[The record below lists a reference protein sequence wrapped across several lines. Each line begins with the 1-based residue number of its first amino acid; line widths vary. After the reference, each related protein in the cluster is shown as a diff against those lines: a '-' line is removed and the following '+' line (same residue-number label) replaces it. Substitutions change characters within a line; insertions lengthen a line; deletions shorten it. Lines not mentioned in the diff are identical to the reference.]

1 MNKVLLEVKNLRKY
15 FPIKKGIFSRT
26 VDCVKAVDGIDLSIE
41 NGKTLGL
48 VGESGC
54 GKTTVGKLILRLLDS
69 DDGKISFN
77 GEDISQMGARSIRP
91 LRRKMQIIF
100 QNPFNSLD
108 PRFTCAKAISEG
120 LDAFHIGKDRIRMI
134 KSALN
139 VVGLR
144 EEVMNRYPHEFSGGE
159 RQRICIARALV
170 LEPELLICDEPVSNL
185 DVSISAQVINLF
197 RDLQERLRLTYLFI
211 SHDLNL
217 VSYIADS
224 IAVMY
229 LGKIVEYGESK
240 QIIDNPL
247 HPYTK
252 ILFTAIPGVKKRERL
267 MVKGEVPS
275 AIRIPKGCRFHTRCP
290 YAQDICRETEPEMQ
304 LKSSGS
310 RVACHFAK

>member
-1 MNKVLLEVKNLRKY
+1 MSKVLLEVKNLRKY
-15 FPIKKGIFSRT
+15 FPVRKGLFSRT
-26 VDCVKAVDGIDLSIE
+26 VDWVKAVDGIDLSIE
-41 NGKTLGL
+41 SGKTLGL

-54 GKTTVGKLILRLLDS
+54 GKTTVGRLILRLLDS
-69 DDGKISFN
+69 NEGSIYYN
-77 GEDISQMGARSIRP
+77 GEDIAQIGAGDMRP

-120 LDAFHIGKDRIRMI
+120 LDAFNIGRDRMSII

-144 EEVMNRYPHEFSGGE
+144 EDVINRYPHEFSGGE
-159 RQRICIARALV
+159 RQRVCIARALV

-197 RDLQERLRLTYLFI
+197 RDLQERLKLTYLFI

-229 LGKIVEYGESK
+229 LGKIVEYGDSE
-240 QIIDNPL
+240 QIAVNPL
-247 HPYTK
+247 HPYTR
-252 ILFTAIPGVKKRERL
+252 ILFDAIPGAKKREKL

-290 YAQDICRETEPEMQ
+290 YAKDICREIEPEMRP
-304 LKSSGS
+304 KSSGS
-310 RVACHFAK
+310 MVACHFAK

>member
-1 MNKVLLEVKNLRKY
+1 MNKVLLEVKNLKKY
-15 FPIKKGIFSRT
+15 FPVKKGLFSRT
-26 VDCVKAVDGIDLSIE
+26 VDWVKAVDGIDISIE
-41 NGKTLGL
+41 SGKTLGL

-54 GKTTVGKLILRLLDS
+54 GKTTVGRLILRLLDS
-69 DDGKISFN
+69 DNGEIYFN
-77 GEDISQMGARSIRP
+77 GEDISQIGAGAIRP

-120 LDAFHIGKDRIRMI
+120 LDAFHIGRDRMRMI

-144 EEVMNRYPHEFSGGE
+144 EDVINRYPHEFSGGE

-229 LGKIVEYGESK
+229 LGKIVEYGKSEQVSN
-240 QIIDNPL
+240 NPL

-252 ILFTAIPGVKKRERL
+252 ILFSAIPGVKKRERFI
-267 MVKGEVPS
+267 VKGEVPS
-275 AIRIPKGCRFHTRCP
+275 AIRIPKGCRFHPRCP
-290 YAQDICRETEPEMQ
+290 YAQDICRETEPDMQ
-304 LKSSGS
+304 PKSSGS